1 MIEFDPRADITLK
14 VGREKKLFSAC
25 SRALS
30 RASPVF
36 ERMLYGHFTESK
48 TRLAEGE
55 EWVVELPEDDSAPM
69 EIFLNISHS
78 HFGRVPRRMPLDEL
92 YDLTVLSNYYDC
104 TRLLEPWIN
113 GWMAS
118 IDVRDSSVS
127 MAKALWVSWEFGR
140 KEAFSRMAL
149 RMLMESDMGRTAE
162 DEFDKLKMPPDIIER
177 ISAIRLQT
185 IQALLGVLRD
195 MVENL
200 LVVDEK
206 PRWCRHAEW
215 MGPHRCESMILGS
228 MTFCL
233 ARAGL
238 WPLPSA
244 EEVPDSIVGLHRKM
258 TGLVI
263 HDIGHVGG
271 KPALDHQLCNPGPLL
286 MGQIEEIFKDV
297 ASPVTKF
304 HLERMDEQAKRLT
317 ES

>member
-69 EIFLNISHS
+69 EVFLNISHS

-92 YDLTVLSNYYDC
+92 YDLAVLSNYYDC

-118 IDVRDSSVS
+118 IEVRDSSVS

-244 EEVPDSIVGLHRKM
+244 EEVPDSIVSLHRKM

>member
-69 EIFLNISHS
+69 EVFLNISHS

-92 YDLTVLSNYYDC
+92 YELAVLSNYYDC

-118 IDVRDSSVS
+118 IEVRDSSVS

-162 DEFDKLKMPPDIIER
+162 DEFDKLKMPPDIIG
-177 ISAIRLQT
+177 AYT
-185 IQALLGVLRD
+185 YPVKHLGQLTTYRK
-195 MVENL
+195 NL
-200 LVVDEK
+200 GDPTPDDTSS
-206 PRWCRHAEW
+206 PRGAPRH
-215 MGPHRCESMILGS
+215 
-228 MTFCL
+228 
-233 ARAGL
+233 
-238 WPLPSA
+238 
-244 EEVPDSIVGLHRKM
+244 
-258 TGLVI
+258 
-263 HDIGHVGG
+263 GG
-271 KPALDHQLCNPGPLL
+271 KSARGGRKAAMVPARRVDGPAPLRVHDPRVHDLLSRQGGPLAPPL
-286 MGQIEEIFKDV
+286 SGR
-297 ASPVTKF
+297 SPRQHRRPAPQDDRTGDPR
-304 HLERMDEQAKRLT
+304 HRTCRRETCPGSSAL
-317 ES
+317 